1 MVGINIPQTLHS
13 LCVIILQRKLKT
25 LLSPK
30 SDQHLF
36 SPNNVNVFNKVLR
49 RWQKLWSRGR
59 SKNLAPRAQVVNAKR
74 ASYMYQGGL
83 GACPLENFEILVLK
97 THLDGTINAYNH
109 RTQLAYVKTF
119 EHPHAHNFY
128 LTSTMCCMNVASL
141 IYMTQSVVKS
151 QRMLVVHDSCT
162 QKSFRLNWPLKCISR
177 ILQQKLEC
185 LNRTQTS
192 LNFGFLGVISK
203 EK

>member
-36 SPNNVNVFNKVLR
+36 SPNNVNVFNKVLS

-74 ASYMYQGGL
+74 ASYMYQGAL
-83 GACPLENFEILVLK
+83 GACPLENFDILVLK

-109 RTQLAYVKTF
+109 RT
-119 EHPHAHNFY
+119 
-128 LTSTMCCMNVASL
+128 
-141 IYMTQSVVKS
+141 
-151 QRMLVVHDSCT
+151 
-162 QKSFRLNWPLKCISR
+162 
-177 ILQQKLEC
+177 
-185 LNRTQTS
+185 
-192 LNFGFLGVISK
+192 
-203 EK
+203 